1 MAVGALS
8 SFDKLRMRIGFIQ
21 GDQKVA
27 PHAEP
32 VEA

>member
-1 MAVGALS
+1 MGAGAFS

-21 GDQKVA
+21 DAQNLI
-27 PHAEP
+27 PHTEP